1 MHYLRKVS
9 VLICLVLSIM
19 VLVSGAAIAQGGGK
33 SLQELKS
40 QAQKIKIRHTTEAEV
55 ISLMGQPAK
64 SKEALKAI
72 RGGREIIERKIL
84 SYGPNDDIVI
94 IIRKSSGKVVNV
106 KYSDQP

>member
-19 VLVSGAAIAQGGGK
+19 VLVSRAANAQGGGK

-40 QAQKIKIRHTTEAEV
+40 QAQEMKRRQTTEAEV

-64 SKEALKAI
+64 TKEDLKAV

-94 IIRKSSGKVVNV
+94 IIRKSNGKVVNV
-106 KYSDQP
+106 KYSGQP